1 MALDPD
7 FQKLLK
13 DSFWKEMNK
22 LYTAMP
28 CIVVNV
34 HDDFKEQMVDVQP
47 SINYV
52 QKDDTSTPRSVIL
65 GVPVIQ
71 IGNETTALTMPVNKG
86 DTVLCVF
93 SMRAIEIWQESDGK
107 PSNPNNRAKFH
118 EKDAIAIPGLFP
130 RRKAVNNPSN
140 RSLPHST
147 KDTVLAANIGTA
159 NESEIRIKPSGMVQ
173 IVCKEA
179 LVKASTSITFDT
191 PSASFTGDVQ
201 VANTL
206 TAGTDVQAAGI
217 SLTGH
222 PHDVPGVQSGSSTVT
237 SLPPS

>member
-159 NESEIRIKPSGMVQ
+159 N
-173 IVCKEA
+173 
-179 LVKASTSITFDT
+179 TFDT